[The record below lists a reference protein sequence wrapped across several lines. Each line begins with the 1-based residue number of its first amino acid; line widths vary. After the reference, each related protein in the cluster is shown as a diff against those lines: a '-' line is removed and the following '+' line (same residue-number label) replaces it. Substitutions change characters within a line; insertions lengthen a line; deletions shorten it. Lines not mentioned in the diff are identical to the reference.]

1 MPRTSYHII
10 KKPLVTE
17 KTSVAM
23 QDDNTYTFI
32 VDRLANKVQIRQ
44 AVEELFNVK
53 VQSVRTLIRK
63 GKPRRVRQQWTHMSD
78 TKQAIVKLHPD
89 HKLDIV

>member
-1 MPRTSYHII
+1 MPRTAYHII

-17 KTSVAM
+17 ETSVAM

-44 AVEELFNVK
+44 AVEELFSVK

-63 GKPRRVRQQWTHMSD
+63 GKPRRVRQQWTSMSD
-78 TKQAIVKLHPD
+78 TKRAIVKLHPD